1 MGEHFFSKGF
11 LMADNNDAG
20 SPFQRPNIL
29 DRQQRGAARGYAG
42 YPFGSHFL
50 TLAEGLRYH
59 YVDEPPGAED
69 RPVLLMVHGNPTW
82 SYFWRSLVTKFSDR
96 FRCIAVDHIGCGL
109 SDKPTESE
117 YTESGLN
124 FLIPGTLARRRS
136 LQPDP
141 ARVYPFTLERR
152 MTDLIQ
158 LIEHLD
164 LKRITLVAHDWGGAI
179 GMGAATRLP
188 ERFEQFVFMNT
199 AAFRST
205 DCPMRIRLCRMP
217 LLGRLAIQ
225 GLNLFSLGTL
235 WMAAANRKNL
245 TPEVRSAL
253 LAPYDSWDHRLAV
266 YRFVQDIPLSPR
278 HPSYETLQK
287 IEESL
292 PLFRERRVCL
302 IWGML
307 DWCFSPEYLKR
318 FLQFF
323 PTADVHR
330 LEKAHHLLLED
341 APEEVAAALESFL
354 YQKSQTE
361 P

>member
-1 MGEHFFSKGF
+1 MTQY
-11 LMADNNDAG
+11 AD
-20 SPFQRPNIL
+20 
-29 DRQQRGAARGYAG
+29 
-42 YPFGSHFL
+42 YPFDSHFL
-50 TLAEGLRYH
+50 TLADGLRYH
-59 YVDEPPGAED
+59 YVDEPSAADD

-82 SYFWRSLVTKFSDR
+82 SYFWRSLITSFRDR

-109 SDKPTESE
+109 SDKPDEDE
-117 YTESGLN
+117 YS
-124 FLIPGTLARRRS
+124 
-136 LQPDP
+136 
-141 ARVYPFTLERR
+141 FTLEQRI
-152 MTDLIQ
+152 TDLLQ

-179 GMGAATRLP
+179 GMGAAVRVP

-205 DCPMRIRLCRMP
+205 QCPMRIRLCRIP
-217 LLGRLAIQ
+217 ILGRLAIQ

-235 WMAAANRKNL
+235 WMASANRKNL

-253 LAPYDSWDHRLAV
+253 LAPYSSWSRRLAI

-278 HPSYETLQK
+278 HPSYETLLK

-307 DWCFSPEYLKR
+307 DWCFSPEYLKQ

-323 PTADVHR
+323 PGADVHR

-341 APEEVAAALESFL
+341 APAEVAAALAKFL
-354 YQKSQTE
+354 TNVINF
-361 P
+361 PDGF

>member
-1 MGEHFFSKGF
+1 
-11 LMADNNDAG
+11 MAE
-20 SPFQRPNIL
+20 
-29 DRQQRGAARGYAG
+29 YAG
-42 YPFGSHFL
+42 YPFDSHFL
-50 TLAEGLRYH
+50 TLGDGLRYH
-59 YVDEPPGAED
+59 YVDEPSGAAD

-82 SYFWRSLVTKFSDR
+82 SYFWRSLIAKFSDR
-96 FRCIAVDHIGCGL
+96 YRCIAVDHLGCGL
-109 SDKPTESE
+109 SDKPKESE
-117 YTESGLN
+117 
-124 FLIPGTLARRRS
+124 
-136 LQPDP
+136 
-141 ARVYPFTLERR
+141 YPFTLERR
-152 MTDLIQ
+152 IADLVR
-158 LIEHLD
+158 LLEHLD

-179 GMGAATRLP
+179 GMGAAVRLP
-188 ERFEQFVFMNT
+188 DRFEQFVFMNT

-217 LLGRLAIQ
+217 IFGRLAIQ

-245 TPEVRSAL
+245 TPAVRSAL

-266 YRFVQDIPLSPR
+266 YRFVQDIPLSLR

-323 PTADVHR
+323 PEAEVHR
-330 LEKAHHLLLED
+330 LERAHHLVVED
-341 APEEVAAALESFL
+341 APEEVAAALETFL
-354 YQKSQTE
+354 SE
-361 P
+361 